1 MKHGR
6 HVLIERAKD
15 RITHG
20 LHKRRDSNECHQSR
34 FDFTFDRAI
43 NTALDHK
50 AKRSQQEHGQE
61 ERQHIGYTP
70 LAKKVVNNKG
80 PQHVHG
86 PVGEVNDMHHAKHE
100 RQSQGH

>member
-20 LHKRRDSNECHQSR
+20 LHKRRDSNERHQSR
-34 FDFTFDRAI
+34 FDPTFDRAI
-43 NTALDHK
+43 NTTLDHK

-61 ERQHIGYTP
+61 E
-70 LAKKVVNNKG
+70 
-80 PQHVHG
+80 
-86 PVGEVNDMHHAKHE
+86 
-100 RQSQGH
+100 